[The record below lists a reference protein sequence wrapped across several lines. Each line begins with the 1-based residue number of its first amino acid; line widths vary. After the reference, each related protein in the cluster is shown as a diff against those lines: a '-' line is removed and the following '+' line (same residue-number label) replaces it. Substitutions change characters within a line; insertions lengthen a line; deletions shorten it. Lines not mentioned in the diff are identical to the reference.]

1 MLLARPVAVGPGT
14 RLAAAGTAGAARTGP
29 RRQRSRP
36 PTRHPWQARDLGG
49 QQGQADP
56 AHDAVDGGNHA
67 GPGEQHPRWPGPQP
81 HRGHRGA
88 EPLSLRSWAEEL
100 LGLGHQAAV
109 VAADP
114 LHLPQQHQVLQGVAQ
129 QGGEGELAQEEHAR
143 QHRSHERV
151 EVGDDLGQEP
161 KGDQRAGH
169 RPHIDGGA
177 PGHLAD
183 VGAAG
188 GLEDELL
195 GGQGADERL
204 LACLLLHAD
213 APMTWRDPLANSE
226 PRPRRRA
233 SIPD

>member
-1 MLLARPVAVGPGT
+1 VAIAAENPGVF
-14 RLAAAGTAGAARTGP
+14 
-29 RRQRSRP
+29 
-36 PTRHPWQARDLGG
+36 LGG
-49 QQGQADP
+49 
-56 AHDAVDGGNHA
+56 
-67 GPGEQHPRWPGPQP
+67 
-81 HRGHRGA
+81 
-88 EPLSLRSWAEEL
+88 AEEL
-100 LGLGHQAAV
+100 VGLGDQGAV

-129 QGGEGELAQEEHAR
+129 QGGEGELAQQEHAR
-143 QHRSHERV
+143 QHRSDKWV

-161 KGDQRAGH
+161 QRDQRAGH
-169 RPHIDGGA
+169 RPHVDSSA

-213 APMTWRDPLANSE
+213 APVAWRPAG
-226 PRPRRRA
+226 
-233 SIPD
+233 